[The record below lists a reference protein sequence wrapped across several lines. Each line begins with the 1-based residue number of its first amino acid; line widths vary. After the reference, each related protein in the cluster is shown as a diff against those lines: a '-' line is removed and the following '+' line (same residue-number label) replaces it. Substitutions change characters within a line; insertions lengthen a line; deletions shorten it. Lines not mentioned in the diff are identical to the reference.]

1 MSIISLVS
9 GGLDSALMSLI
20 IQEMNIPQQP
30 ININYGQL
38 NFNMEYA
45 ACIKHCSIFNLP
57 TPILVDVNNYGK
69 IITSG
74 ITDSSKDLVKEA
86 FLPNRNFLFLLI
98 ASSYAIQN
106 SADTVAIGLLKEETT
121 IYPDQKDEFL
131 KVAEHAIEISL
142 GERIKII
149 TPLRD
154 FYKKDIVKL
163 AESRGIT
170 NYYSCHK
177 GDDIPCGKCISCLE
191 YN

>member
-1 MSIISLVS
+1 MSIVSLVS

-20 IQEMNIPQQP
+20 IQEMNIPQHVLS
-30 ININYGQL
+30 INYGQL
-38 NFNMEYA
+38 NFNKEHA
-45 ACIKHCSIFNLP
+45 ACIKHCSTFNLP
-57 TPILVDVNNYGK
+57 NPILVDVKDYGK
-69 IITSG
+69 VITSG

-121 IYPDQKDEFL
+121 IYSDQKDEFL
-131 KVAEHAIEISL
+131 KAAEQAIEISL
-142 GERIKII
+142 SKKIKII

-163 AESRGIT
+163 AESKGIT
-170 NYYSCHK
+170 DYYSCHK
-177 GDDIPCGKCISCLE
+177 GNDIPCGKCISCLE
-191 YN
+191 YT